1 MFSFGNKHWLVSVGA
16 TLAIAFVG
24 ATLSSSCKPKDK
36 DGTSHAKATPS
47 GSASAKT
54 GPELSPPCQAY
65 VDALCEKL
73 GKQSANCTTITQSAE
88 LLSPGACNAAKRDM
102 KYTID
107 KIAEKRKSC
116 DTLVTR
122 LCGELGKTTETC
134 KMVETHTKNFP
145 PERCKMMLERYA
157 EVLADL
163 KRMEDQNKPL
173 TAEKQAEMAAGN
185 VPSFGPANAKVTLVE
200 FSDFQCPFC
209 SKAATATKEV
219 KKKYGDKVRFVFRQ
233 FPLSFHDKA
242 HVASQAALAAHAQ
255 GKFWEFHDKAF
266 ANQSA
271 LDRPALEKYAQE
283 IGLNMDEFKKAL
295 DEKKFE
301 GAVNADMEI
310 GKKVNVQGTPS
321 LFINGKRVQNATD
334 VDAMSQTIDEA
345 LKG

>member
-1 MFSFGNKHWLVSVGA
+1 MSVGA
-16 TLAIAFVG
+16 TLAIAIVG
-24 ATLSSSCKPKDK
+24 ASLSSSCKPKDGGSK
-36 DGTSHAKATPS
+36 AKAVPS
-47 GSASAKT
+47 GSSSAKP
-54 GPELSPPCQAY
+54 GPELSPACEAY
-65 VDALCEKL
+65 VNALCEKV
-73 GKQSANCTTITQSAE
+73 GKQSPNCQTITQAAE
-88 LLSPGACNAAKRDM
+88 LLSPGTCNAAKRDI
-102 KYTID
+102 KYTTD

-116 DTLVTR
+116 DTLVSR

-173 TAEKQAEMAAGN
+173 AADKQAEIAGGN
-185 VPSFGPANAKVTLVE
+185 GPSFGPANAKVTIVE

-209 SKAATATKEV
+209 SKAASATKEI

-242 HVASQAALAAHAQ
+242 NLASQAALAAHAQ
-255 GKFWEFHDKAF
+255 GKFWEYHDKLF
-266 ANQSA
+266 ANQGA
-271 LDRPALEKYAQE
+271 LDRAGLEKAAQE
-283 IGLNMDEFKKAL
+283 VGLKMDEFKKAL
-295 DEKKFE
+295 DDKTFE
-301 GAVNADMEI
+301 APVNADMEI

-321 LFINGKRVQNATD
+321 MFINGKRVQNATD
-334 VDAMSQTIDEA
+334 VEALSKTIDEA

>member
-16 TLAIAFVG
+16 TLAIALVG
-24 ATLSSSCKPKDK
+24 ATLSSSCKPKDAASK
-36 DGTSHAKATPS
+36 AKAAPS
-47 GSASAKT
+47 GSASAKA
-54 GPELSPPCQAY
+54 GPELSAPCQAY
-65 VDALCEKL
+65 VDALCAKV
-73 GKQSANCTTITQSAE
+73 GAQSPNCQSITSAAE
-88 LLSPGACNAAKRDM
+88 LLSPGACNAAKRDI
-102 KYTID
+102 KYTVD

-116 DTLVTR
+116 DTLVSR

-173 TAEKQAEMAAGN
+173 PADKQAEIAGGN
-185 VPSFGPANAKVTLVE
+185 VPAFGPANAKVTLVE

-209 SKAATATKEV
+209 SKAATATKEI

-242 HVASQAALAAHAQ
+242 ALASQAALAAHAQ

-301 GAVNADMEI
+301 AAVNADMEL

-334 VDAMSQTIDEA
+334 VDAMSQTIEEA